1 MKNLKLSNFFSSN
14 NTKIK
19 KIKIDKLKTN
29 PKFKDL
35 YSQEPEKVEAI
46 CKSIKENGLDPTQ
59 PIIILKD
66 GTIID
71 GHSRFLAATKAELK
85 EVYVIVKDGMD
96 TETDILIYEEHLQ
109 LSRRNL
115 TEAQKLLHLENLLNL
130 KKKAQTEGKDV
141 SDFTDESIAKKLD
154 VSPRQIQKMREVEN
168 KATPEQLE
176 SIRSGEA
183 SLNQV
188 HEEIKKAQG
197 LSRKSPSTTKT
208 KVKISP
214 SNNNVTAII
223 SLIEKHIPETTI
235 PDNLKADLENFFKS
249 KE

>member
-1 MKNLKLSNFFSSN
+1 MIKIKLPNIFSSN
-14 NTKIK
+14 NAKIH
-19 KIKIDKLKTN
+19 KIRIDKLKTN
-29 PKFKDL
+29 SKFKEL
-35 YSQEPEKVEAI
+35 YSQEPDKVEAI
-46 CKSIKENGLDPTQ
+46 KKNILEYGLDPTQ
-59 PIIILKD
+59 PIIILSD

-71 GHSRFLAATKAELK
+71 GHSRYLAATKAGLK
-85 EVYVIVKDGMD
+85 EVYVIVKDD
-96 TETDILIYEEHLQ
+96 LKSETDVLIYEEHLQ

-130 KKKAQTEGKDV
+130 KKQAQSEGKDL

-154 VSPRQIQKMREVEN
+154 VSPRQVQKMREIEN

-208 KVKISP
+208 KVKVSP
-214 SNNNVTAII
+214 SNNNVIAII